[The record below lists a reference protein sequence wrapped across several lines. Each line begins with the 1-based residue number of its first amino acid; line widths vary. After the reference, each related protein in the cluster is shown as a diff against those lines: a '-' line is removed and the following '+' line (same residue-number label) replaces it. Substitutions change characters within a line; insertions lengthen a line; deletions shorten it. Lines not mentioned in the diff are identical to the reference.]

1 MKKLFLLLLPLFVFS
16 NVYAHGQVT
25 SYNRYITNLKNL
37 LNNDLGSDF
46 AELTYDVN
54 QQTGVFTINYTITDD
69 ADETLSG
76 SVDLGTEND
85 IITYAASNN
94 SNQTENLIRTIIVS
108 EAAIAAG
115 LTKGYT
121 KDQSSAILAG
131 VEDGIDSYE
140 KYGYEIELND
150 PFMNDL
156 SEAFTIEALTK
167 LRINLNSLNVDYNNV
182 ISDFSMDSERENES
196 GVNITVSALG
206 YDTKKTCEVYTE
218 KDGTRTLLGEIACDG
233 VETLTT
239 NVSNNSDTIFI
250 SKVKGSDFYR
260 KSYYSVSYGDIIEV
274 DNDSFDYPAF
284 NQTDSKVTNG
294 VENPQTGLKSSIYM
308 FILIGI
314 SCLAL
319 LIVNKNKIFK
329 KL

>member
-1 MKKLFLLLLPLFVFS
+1 MKKLFLLLLPLLFFNNVFAEKT
-16 NVYAHGQVT
+16 YHET
-25 SYNRYITNLKNL
+25 YITNLKNL

-46 AELTYDVN
+46 AELTYDDN

-69 ADETLSG
+69 EDETLSG
-76 SVDLGTEND
+76 SVELGTEND
-85 IITYAASNN
+85 IITYTASNN

-121 KDQSSAILAG
+121 KDQSSAILVG

-140 KYGYEIELND
+140 KYGYDIELND

-156 SEAFTIEALTK
+156 SEAFTTEALTK
-167 LRINLNSLNVDYNNV
+167 LRIKLNSLNVDYNNV
-182 ISDFSMDSERENES
+182 ISDFSMDSEQEDES

-206 YDTKKTCEVYTE
+206 YDTTKTCEVYTE
-218 KDGTRTLLGEIACDG
+218 KDGTRTLLGEMACDG

-260 KSYYSVSYGDIIEV
+260 KAYYSVGYGDIIEV
-274 DNDSFDYPAF
+274 DNDSFNYPAF
-284 NQTDSKVTNG
+284 NQTDSKVTND